1 MSLTP
6 PTPGLRRIHNKSKH
20 VAKVAVIVQ
29 PGDELEVSD
38 DVALQLV
45 AQTPVFADGPA
56 PKPAPEPEP
65 VAKPAKKAAA
75 KKAAAK
81 YLVGESGPEIT
92 VKD

>member
-6 PTPGLRRIHNKSKH
+6 PSPGLRRIHNKSKH

-45 AQTPVFADGPA
+45 AQTPVFADGAA
-56 PKPAPEPEP
+56 PVPVEDVEAVPEP
-65 VAKPAKKAAA
+65 VEAAPVKPARKRAIQRT
-75 KKAAAK
+75 
-81 YLVGESGPEIT
+81 VTPE
-92 VKD
+92 V

>member
-29 PGDELEVSD
+29 PGDELEVSG

-45 AQTPVFADGPA
+45 AQTPAFGDGPA
-56 PKPAPEPEP
+56 PKPAPEVEP
-65 VAKPAKKAAA
+65 VAEVKPAKKAAA

-81 YLVGESGPEIT
+81 TTE
-92 VKD
+92 D